1 MATEKNINA
10 RVVLKHDTEA
20 NWLKATTF
28 VPKAGELIVYDPDT
42 TYNYT
47 RIKIGDGSTKVSALP
62 FSFDKGKLQD
72 KLTAGSNIT
81 ISNNTISSPSI
92 SITNGTATTPTGDT
106 VAVISGETASGHT
119 ITTTK
124 VNVATKDYVDRKSVA
139 AVQYLG
145 TVSNAN
151 ELAALNPNSVGDFC
165 RVAAAF
171 SSYHAGDLLLC
182 KTLKTSSAAATWDV
196 IHGEIDKDT
205 WTANS
210 KNAAGYVA
218 AGGTNANKVWKTD
231 ASGNPAWRDDA
242 NTNTAHAHTAGTG
255 LNIDGSG
262 GISGTTKYS
271 LKVASSSEIGGV
283 KPGTTSGKTYG
294 VAVASDGAMT
304 VSVPWTDTNTD
315 TKVTQTA
322 VTASDYTNWRPLVI
336 GSSNSNTEGFSPSNV
351 TDGVYAVNTITCQPS
366 SGTIRA
372 TTFKGNA
379 NTATKLATARTIGL
393 GTGATGTAT
402 SFDGSA
408 NITIPVTSV
417 KEAYLDWGGKSISG
431 GVTPIGASLSS
442 EHSANRLAYLNP
454 DALSFEYSDDAGST
468 WSTMSLSYATK
479 IGFVTTS
486 GGFPVGHASPV
497 TINHRSRVT
506 ITAQNGTTGY
516 VYTRPRKL
524 LLNVSTPHGL
534 SVLIET
540 KTGATNAN
548 WGTVGTYSLSGW
560 SGWNDIPL
568 NLPTFGGSKDQTS
581 NIWYMRLTFA
591 ITSVY
596 SNYANYTSSIV
607 GMRLFG
613 DTCWTRTSNM
623 GETGHLYSYDSWQNA
638 TFPAAVTATHFVEG
652 TAYLSDKYA
661 AKSHKH
667 SVTAAGTNSST
678 SITPAGTVSQPTF
691 TGTAASHNHTFTG
704 TAAEH
709 THTFTGTQ
717 ATASVKYTPAG
728 TVSSSFTGTA
738 HNHTFSGTAAT
749 SGKPDTTNVT
759 TIYSITGVGT
769 LPSASLSSGTLPSCS
784 YTAPS
789 HTYTAPS
796 LTGSVSNQCLTLTFN
811 AGSHSF
817 NAGSHSF
824 SAGAFPTLT
833 FSAGTLPTR
842 EAVSVPNTNH
852 THSVTATGTIG
863 NATAGGTVSSTFS
876 GTEATI
882 SHTFTPA
889 GSISKTSLTPAGTI
903 SSKELTP
910 AGTVSKPTFTGTAA
924 SHTHTFTGSAVNSA
938 TES

>member
-10 RVVLKHDTEA
+10 RVILKHDTEA

-62 FSFDKGKLQD
+62 FLFDKPG
-72 KLTAGSNIT
+72 IT
-81 ISNNTISSPSI
+81 
-92 SITNGTATTPTGDT
+92 ITNGTATTPTGDT

-119 ITTTK
+119 ITNTK

-145 TVSNAN
+145 TVSNAT

-242 NTNTAHAHTAGTG
+242 NTNTAHTHTVGTG
-255 LNIDGSG
+255 LSIEGSG
-262 GISGTTKYS
+262 NISGTTKYS

-283 KPGTTSGKTYG
+283 KPGATSGKTYG

-315 TKVTQTA
+315 TKVTQT
-322 VTASDYTNWRPLVI
+322 VTTSNAAYPLLLA
-336 GSSNSNTEGFSPSNV
+336 PSGQTATQTTTSYFDSGV
-351 TDGVYAVNTITCQPS
+351 TLNPSTNTIAANVS
-366 SGTIRA
+366 
-372 TTFKGNA
+372 GNA
-379 NTATKLATARTIGL
+379 GTATKLAAARTITLSGDVSGSTTFDGSGNVTITTAVADDSHNHIISNVDGLQTALDGRVLKRTSDGTSYTGL
-393 GTGATGTAT
+393 GTYYANGNTAKYVKISFPSVPTWTMATMELTIRESYTNKHFGKLIIYANQSTNQNWNISAVTYGTLTTAIKVYGSDKQHIYIGGIAAWGGLSLDRMLIGDAAASSDLTAMTITGVASLPETYQTAT
-402 SFDGSA
+402 MYYGIHSGNIGSQAVHYATSAGSA
-408 NITIPVTSV
+408 TT
-417 KEAYLDWGGKSISG
+417 
-431 GVTPIGASLSS
+431 
-442 EHSANRLAYLNP
+442 
-454 DALSFEYSDDAGST
+454 
-468 WSTMSLSYATK
+468 ATK
-479 IGFVTTS
+479 ATQDG
-486 GGFPVGHASPV
+486 
-497 TINHRSRVT
+497 
-506 ITAQNGTTGY
+506 NG
-516 VYTRPRKL
+516 
-524 LLNVSTPHGL
+524 NVIEST
-534 SVLIET
+534 
-540 KTGATNAN
+540 
-548 WGTVGTYSLSGW
+548 
-560 SGWNDIPL
+560 
-568 NLPTFGGSKDQTS
+568 
-581 NIWYMRLTFA
+581 
-591 ITSVY
+591 
-596 SNYANYTSSIV
+596 YA
-607 GMRLFG
+607 
-613 DTCWTRTSNM
+613 
-623 GETGHLYSYDSWQNA
+623 
-638 TFPAAVTATHFVEG
+638 
-652 TAYLSDKYA
+652 K
-661 AKSHKH
+661 KSHKH

-678 SITPAGTVSQPTF
+678 SITPAGTISQPTF

-709 THTFTGTQ
+709 NHTFTGTQ

-728 TVSSSFTGTA
+728 TVSQPTFTGTA
-738 HNHTFSGTAAT
+738 HNHTFSGSSVT

-759 TIYSITGVGT
+759 TIYSITGVGS

-789 HTYTAPS
+789 LTA
-796 LTGSVSNQCLTLTFN
+796 SVSNQCLTLSLS
-811 AGSHSF
+811 G
-817 NAGSHSF
+817 GSHSF
-824 SAGAFPTLT
+824 SAGSFPTLT
-833 FSAGTLPTR
+833 FSTGTLPTR
-842 EAVSVPNTNH
+842 EAVSLPNVNH
-852 THSVTATGTIG
+852 THAVTAAGTVG
-863 NATAGGTVSSTFS
+863 STTAGGTVSKPTFT

-889 GSISKTSLTPAGTI
+889 GSISKTSITPAGTI
-903 SSKELTP
+903 SNKELTP

>member
-1 MATEKNINA
+1 MATEKNINT
-10 RVVLKHDTEA
+10 RITLKHDKEE

-62 FSFDKGKLQD
+62 FLFDKPG
-72 KLTAGSNIT
+72 IT
-81 ISNNTISSPSI
+81 
-92 SITNGTATTPTGDT
+92 ITNGTATTPTGDT

-119 ITTTK
+119 ITNTK

-145 TVSNAN
+145 TVSNAT

-242 NTNTAHAHTAGTG
+242 NTNTAHAHSVGTG

-304 VSVPWTDTNTD
+304 VNVPWTDTNTD

-322 VTASDYTNWRPLVI
+322 VTASDYTNWRPLII

-379 NTATKLATARTIGL
+379 STASKLTTARTIALSGDVSGSTTFDGSGNVTITTTASSAKKATQDGDGKTISSTYAKLSGATFSGDVIVNAPHRDTYYASNLCRNFSQNTPNQFVIKTKIKYVSSTNMPVIRIYGYAYGL
-393 GTGATGTAT
+393 QSPIELRVGFYIYDNHLGWAGVSCTGAWKPEVYLFSYTENSTKYVAVGFKGSCYFCGFQVDAQVGASGEFGPNFTIDGWKTTHNGADTSVNIIPSIGTDNCIKVDYKPMQTDINGTAT
-402 SFDGSA
+402 KATQDG
-408 NITIPVTSV
+408 
-417 KEAYLDWGGKSISG
+417 DG
-431 GVTPIGASLSS
+431 
-442 EHSANRLAYLNP
+442 
-454 DALSFEYSDDAGST
+454 
-468 WSTMSLSYATK
+468 
-479 IGFVTTS
+479 
-486 GGFPVGHASPV
+486 
-497 TINHRSRVT
+497 
-506 ITAQNGTTGY
+506 
-516 VYTRPRKL
+516 
-524 LLNVSTPHGL
+524 NV
-534 SVLIET
+534 
-540 KTGATNAN
+540 
-548 WGTVGTYSLSGW
+548 
-560 SGWNDIPL
+560 
-568 NLPTFGGSKDQTS
+568 
-581 NIWYMRLTFA
+581 
-591 ITSVY
+591 ITST
-596 SNYANYTSSIV
+596 YA
-607 GMRLFG
+607 
-613 DTCWTRTSNM
+613 
-623 GETGHLYSYDSWQNA
+623 
-638 TFPAAVTATHFVEG
+638 
-652 TAYLSDKYA
+652 K
-661 AKSHKH
+661 KSHKH
-667 SVTAAGTNSST
+667 SVTAAGTVSST

-728 TVSSSFTGTA
+728 TVSQPTFTGTA
-738 HNHTFSGTAAT
+738 HSHTFSGSSVN

-789 HTYTAPS
+789 LSA
-796 LTGSVSNQCLTLTFN
+796 SVSNQCLTISLS
-811 AGSHSF
+811 G
-817 NAGSHSF
+817 GSHSF

-833 FSAGTLPTR
+833 FSTGTLPTR
-842 EAVSVPNTNH
+842 EAVSMPNTNH
-852 THSVTATGTIG
+852 THSVTAAGTVG
-863 NATAGGTVSSTFS
+863 STTAGGTVSKPTFS

-889 GSISKTSLTPAGTI
+889 GSISKASLTPAGTI

>member
-1 MATEKNINA
+1 MADEK
-10 RVVLKHDTEA
+10 VLKTRIVNKHDTEA

-28 VPKAGELIVYDPDT
+28 VPKAGELILYDPDST
-42 TYNYT
+42 HDYT
-47 RIKIGDGSTKVSALP
+47 RIKIGDGSLKVSALP
-62 FSFDKGKLQD
+62 FLLDKPG
-72 KLTAGSNIT
+72 IT
-81 ISNNTISSPSI
+81 IV
-92 SITNGTATTPTGDT
+92 NGTPTTPTGDT

-119 ITTTK
+119 ITNTK

-182 KTLKTSSAAATWDV
+182 KTLKTSSASATWDV

-210 KNAAGYVA
+210 KSAAGYVA

-242 NTNTAHAHTAGTG
+242 NTDTNTAHTHTVGTG

-294 VAVASDGAMT
+294 VAVASDGTMT

-315 TKVTQTA
+315 TKVTQT
-322 VTASDYTNWRPLVI
+322 VTTSNAAYPLLLA
-336 GSSNSNTEGFSPSNV
+336 PSGQTATQTTTAYFDSGV
-351 TDGVYAVNTITCQPS
+351 TLNPSTNTIS
-366 SGTIRA
+366 ANVS
-372 TTFKGNA
+372 GNA
-379 NTATKLATARTIGL
+379 GTTTKLATARTITLSGDVS
-393 GTGATGTAT
+393 GSTT
-402 SFDGSA
+402 FDGSG
-408 NITIPVTSV
+408 N
-417 KEAYLDWGGKSISG
+417 
-431 GVTPIGASLSS
+431 
-442 EHSANRLAYLNP
+442 
-454 DALSFEYSDDAGST
+454 
-468 WSTMSLSYATK
+468 
-479 IGFVTTS
+479 
-486 GGFPVGHASPV
+486 
-497 TINHRSRVT
+497 VT
-506 ITAQNGTTGY
+506 ITTTVADDSHNHIISNVDGLQSALNYRLTYNDVLQTTNPFGGKHLYISKIDNALYCADKRWTVTGSWKGSSSGTYSASELRSLFDGSYESQFTVTKGNTATIRITFNTNESHIYNSQKCFPGYPYGY
-516 VYTRPRKL
+516 VYLSYYYTNTPIAHSKL
-524 LLNVSTPHGL
+524 RVYCNYEPHTIGVHEFQMSSYVGSYPL
-534 SVLIET
+534 A
-540 KTGATNAN
+540 GATEGNSGLVEYVRQPNYAISYMEFEI
-548 WGTVGTYSLSGW
+548 TAPSTYSVGITQIEFNLDRPDSSRTPFLSKY
-560 SGWNDIPL
+560 SPEKLYYPL
-568 NLPTFGGSKDQTS
+568 TAPEFIGNASTATKATQDGNG
-581 NIWYMRLTFA
+581 NV
-591 ITSVY
+591 ITST
-596 SNYANYTSSIV
+596 YAT
-607 GMRLFG
+607 
-613 DTCWTRTSNM
+613 
-623 GETGHLYSYDSWQNA
+623 
-638 TFPAAVTATHFVEG
+638 
-652 TAYLSDKYA
+652 
-661 AKSHKH
+661 KSHKH
-667 SVTAAGTNSST
+667 SVTAAGTIGNT

-728 TVSSSFTGTA
+728 TVSQPTFTGTA
-738 HNHTFSGTAAT
+738 HNHTFSGSSVT

-759 TIYSITGVGT
+759 TIYSITGVGS

-789 HTYTAPS
+789 LTA
-796 LTGSVSNQCLTLTFN
+796 SVSNQCLTLSLSG
-811 AGSHSF
+811 GSHSF
-817 NAGSHSF
+817 NAG
-824 SAGAFPTLT
+824 AFPTLN
-833 FSAGTLPTR
+833 FNAGSLPTR
-842 EAVSVPNTNH
+842 EAVSLPNANH
-852 THSVTATGTIG
+852 THAVTAAGTVG
-863 NATAGGTVSSTFS
+863 SATAGGTVSKPTFT

-889 GSISKTSLTPAGTI
+889 GSISKTSVTPAGTI
-903 SSKELTP
+903 SSKKLTP